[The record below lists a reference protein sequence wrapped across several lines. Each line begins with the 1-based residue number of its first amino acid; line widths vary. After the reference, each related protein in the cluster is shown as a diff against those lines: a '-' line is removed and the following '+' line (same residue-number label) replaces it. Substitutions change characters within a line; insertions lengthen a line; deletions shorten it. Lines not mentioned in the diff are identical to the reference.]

1 MNPMRL
7 TFIVLCLLLCA
18 CTNKKEKQEQY
29 IQVIDF
35 LKGSLKELKSDSL
48 AIERSIQNDSLAE
61 TTSTADYSSI
71 ETDIQP
77 FLSDEISPG
86 NFEKHFKE
94 TSFVDASTNSIT
106 FSYQSLDKNT
116 TIKQVDVHILPA
128 TESIEYLYIT
138 RNGKAG
144 DTAFAQK
151 LLWKN
156 GSHYTLITEYH
167 TGQRQFNRIEK
178 LRWHKKG
185 SAS

>member
-1 MNPMRL
+1 MNPVRL
-7 TFIVLCLLLCA
+7 VFIMLCLFLFA
-18 CTNKKEKQEQY
+18 CKNKNEKQEQY

-35 LKGSLKELKSDSL
+35 LKGSLRELRSDSL
-48 AIERSIQNDSLAE
+48 EMERSIQIDSFAE
-61 TTSTADYSSI
+61 TTLNADYSSI
-71 ETDIQP
+71 ETDINP
-77 FLSDEISPG
+77 FISDEISPG

-116 TIKQVDVHILPA
+116 SIKQVDVHILPA
-128 TESIEYLYIT
+128 TESIQYLYIT

-144 DTAFAQK
+144 DTTFAQK
-151 LLWKN
+151 LLWKS

-167 TGQRQFNRIEK
+167 TDHRQFNRIEK

-185 SAS
+185 AAS